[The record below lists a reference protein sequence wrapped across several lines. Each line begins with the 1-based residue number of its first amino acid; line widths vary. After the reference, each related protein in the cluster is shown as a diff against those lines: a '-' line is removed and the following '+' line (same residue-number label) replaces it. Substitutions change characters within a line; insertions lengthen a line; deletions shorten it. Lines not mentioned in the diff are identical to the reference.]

1 MEEKLVQRERSTLS
15 HTPDELQVLLIIMV
29 LPGQR
34 RDSVVP
40 AGVFGQERN
49 PVVSASHVK
58 TAAAGMVRWN
68 EYGEI
73 SRG

>member
-1 MEEKLVQRERSTLS
+1 MVQIESSTLS
-15 HTPDELQVLLIIMV
+15 HTPDELQVLLIMMV
-29 LPGQR
+29 LLGQR

-40 AGVFGQERN
+40 AEVFGQERN